1 MIAQD
6 LCNLDGGLLPPPS
19 SARLQWKSTSLSSD
33 TATLCQIVWTV
44 WAEKGLARFTEWS
57 FSDRTYIHSGTRT
70 HSHPKKITRTWLMT
84 QSGIC
89 LLGCQGLQ
97 KGPHCLTHS
106 APYAAGIHVKLKL
119 KGAWWIVK
127 QGCLVCRLSCTET
140 SEFDK
145 LNSLSC
151 MRLHRFALCDCCDIM
166 RRRWVKKWESC
177 LIPCTYSG

>member
-57 FSDRTYIHSGTRT
+57 FSDRTYIHSGTRR
-70 HSHPKKITRTWLMT
+70 HCHPTKITRTWLMT

-106 APYAAGIHVKLKL
+106 APYAAGLHV

-127 QGCLVCRLSCTET
+127 QGCLVCWAVSFELHWNIWVWQIE
-140 SEFDK
+140 
-145 LNSLSC
+145 SLCC
-151 MRLHRFALCDCCDIM
+151 MRWLNIINLHDCCDIV